1 VAELHVALVSP
12 DRALWAGEA
21 TMLIART
28 TDGELG
34 VLPGHISL
42 LGELVESPVRV
53 KRAGES
59 DLVATVHGG
68 FLSVTRDNVIV
79 LADRLEVAE
88 EGTARSAARPAVG
101 ETL

>member
-1 VAELHVALVSP
+1 
-12 DRALWAGEA
+12 
-21 TMLIART
+21 M
-28 TDGELG
+28 
-34 VLPGHISL
+34 
-42 LGELVESPVRV
+42 RV